1 MLREKR
7 FPRRAASH
15 THTHTHTQPL
25 PPLTARPVVLS
36 RARTRTCLHSET
48 VHVSRRAL
56 CHAGLCVCSAR
67 WERYCRG
74 VNAIVYVVDAAGGA
88 DQTAVAREELHD
100 LMSKPTLAGV
110 PLLVLGNKNDLE
122 GSLKVPE
129 LIDNLELNGLRN
141 REVCC
146 YSISCK
152 NQDNID
158 ITLDW
163 LTKHAR

>member
-1 MLREKR
+1 M
-7 FPRRAASH
+7 
-15 THTHTHTQPL
+15 
-25 PPLTARPVVLS
+25 
-36 RARTRTCLHSET
+36 
-48 VHVSRRAL
+48 
-56 CHAGLCVCSAR
+56 
-67 WERYCRG
+67 
-74 VNAIVYVVDAAGGA
+74 YVVDAAGGA

>member
-1 MLREKR
+1 MRRVL
-7 FPRRAASH
+7 RAAPHH
-15 THTHTHTQPL
+15 THTDTHTTIAATDSPSCCSV
-25 PPLTARPVVLS
+25 P

-152 NQDNID
+152 NQDNIETT
-158 ITLDW
+158 IDW
-163 LTKHAR
+163 LIQHNAGK